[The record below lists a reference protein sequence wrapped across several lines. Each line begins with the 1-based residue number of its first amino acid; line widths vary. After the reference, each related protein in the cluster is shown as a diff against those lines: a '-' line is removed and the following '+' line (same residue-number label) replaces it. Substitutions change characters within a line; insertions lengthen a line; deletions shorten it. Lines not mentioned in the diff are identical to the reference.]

1 MEMAAIEANDDKP
14 LIERGIVMQ
23 KALFGVMLTSIFL
36 IGACQP
42 ASESIEGGNS
52 PSSASDQEDQIVATT
67 VSATE
72 LADALDLELV
82 GVPSSYKALPERYDD
97 VTELGNPMSPDVE
110 QIRQLQADVVWSV
123 TTLQGDLEESFTT
136 AGIEAE
142 FLNFQSVEE
151 MSQEIERIGKRYD
164 REEEASAL
172 VETFDRRLSELEQKN
187 ADRNEPSVLILMGV
201 PGSYLVATEHSY
213 IGDLV
218 ELAGGTLA
226 IDADDNVEYLAS
238 NTEYL
243 QQANP
248 DLILRAAHGMP
259 EEVIEMFDE
268 EFKSNDVWKHFQ
280 AVEKGRVYDLEES
293 LFGTTGN
300 IAVLEALDA
309 LEEMLYPE
317 EDEG

>member
-1 MEMAAIEANDDKP
+1 
-14 LIERGIVMQ
+14 MQ
-23 KALFGVMLTSIFL
+23 KALFGVMLICVFL

-52 PSSASDQEDQIVATT
+52 PSSASDQADRIVATT

-82 GVPSSYKALPERYDD
+82 GIPSSYKALPERYDD
-97 VTELGNPMSPDVE
+97 VTELGNPMSPDAE

-151 MSQEIERIGKRYD
+151 MSHEIERIGKRYD
-164 REEEASAL
+164 REKEASAL

-226 IDADDNVEYLAS
+226 VEADENVEYLAS

>member
-1 MEMAAIEANDDKP
+1 
-14 LIERGIVMQ
+14 MQ
-23 KALFGVMLTSIFL
+23 KALLGVGLTSVFM

-42 ASESIEGGNS
+42 ASDPIEGGVP
-52 PSSASDQEDQIVATT
+52 PSSAAVQEDRIVATT

-82 GVPSSYKALPERYDD
+82 GVPSSYKALPERYDH

-123 TTLQGDLEESFTT
+123 TTLEVDLEESFRT

-151 MSQEIERIGKRYD
+151 MSREIERIGERYD
-164 REEEASAL
+164 RENEASAL
-172 VETFDRRLSELEQKN
+172 VERFDERLAELENKR
-187 ADRNEPSVLILMGV
+187 ADRDEPSVLILMGV

-226 IDADDNVEYLAS
+226 VEADENVEYLAS

-248 DLILRAAHGMP
+248 DIILRAAHGMP

-268 EFKSNDVWKHFQ
+268 EFKSNDVWKHFR

-317 EDEG
+317 EGEG